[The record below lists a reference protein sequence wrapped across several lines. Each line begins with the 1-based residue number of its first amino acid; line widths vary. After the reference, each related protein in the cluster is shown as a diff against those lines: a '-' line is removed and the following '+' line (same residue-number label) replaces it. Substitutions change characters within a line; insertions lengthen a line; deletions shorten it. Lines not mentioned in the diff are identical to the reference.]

1 MHLLELVVVDLL
13 RLRHLLRHLLKIFP
27 RCIIRIPEFHEKDIA
42 RIAIGLV
49 G

>member
-27 RCIIRIPEFHEKDIA
+27 QGIIRIPEFHNKHIA
-42 RIAIGLV
+42 QIAIGSV